1 MDSGEFSY
9 EDVSVRTN
17 RKVWFFIIA
26 IPLALGLALAILYF
40 IYQQIAPAS
49 ATSKERFPAPELNT
63 RIDRAN
69 EWPQH
74 AEAAPV
80 PGLDKAIAQVLARV
94 NDAYEPPSGR
104 RP

>member
-1 MDSGEFSY
+1 MDSGQFSY
-9 EDVSVRTN
+9 EGAVVRTN
-17 RKVWFFIIA
+17 GKVWFFIIA
-26 IPLALGLALAILYF
+26 TPLALGLALATLYF
-40 IYQQIAPAS
+40 IYQKMAPAR

-69 EWPQH
+69 DWPQH

-80 PGLDKAIAQVLARV
+80 PGLDKAIAQVLARGD
-94 NDAYEPPSGR
+94 DAYEPPSGR